1 MLKTKMLQDMKQ
13 NKLQFLSILLMAFI
27 GVFIFTGVGG
37 EWSGVEAS
45 RKEYYKETNLADGWI
60 WGEGFSSDDVRKVK
74 NIDGVKDAQ
83 RRFYAE
89 VKGVDKDSPTVFF
102 YGLEKNEICKPY
114 IVEGA
119 EFDTNAKGKMWL
131 DVNFAKAKNLSL
143 GDSYTFDFEG
153 TQFTLQIAGLIYS
166 SELQYYS
173 NQNDLWPDYN
183 HVGFVYAPVSSIP
196 IKDYLI
202 NYIEKS
208 DKSVLELIDEFGK
221 DNAELLKY
229 KDTLGK
235 FSKDFI
241 VRQLKRAD
249 DSEFSDML
257 PYTQITLT
265 SDVPAADLSNKIDN
279 VLKDNYAVYTTR
291 SEMTGIQMLTAEME
305 QHKMVGSLMPILFLA
320 IAVLAIV
327 TSMNRLINTQRTQIG
342 TLKALGF
349 SNGAV
354 LRHYV
359 GYGFWTSTAGAVL
372 GLIIGP
378 LTIPHLFYPSMSSY
392 FTLPQWKSGWDK
404 SFFIVTA
411 ATIVVCTLTTFLS
424 TAGLLRESP
433 AQTLRPKPP
442 KKYKLTRF
450 EKSKLWSKLG
460 FNLRWSWRTV
470 TRGKMKTV
478 MGIVGT
484 IGCMALLIC
493 AFSSMDSMTDM
504 EKWMYSEIQVQQV
517 RYMLDGETTVKDAE
531 KIKADVNGEI
541 IMTDAIEVKANGI
554 KKTANINAVD
564 GKGCFYLTT
573 ADRKQVTPN
582 DSTIALSQKT
592 ANLLGV
598 SAGDEIEWHIY
609 TSDKWVKS
617 KITLINRTP
626 MTQGI
631 TVTRNTLEKYGYE
644 YKPTY
649 VDSLTMNEG
658 YSNPHITNA
667 LTQEDMHGFWDNYM
681 ESMNLMVSVLIFF
694 ACILSVVVLY
704 NLGSLTF
711 TERIRDNATLK
722 VLGFGT
728 DKILKTSILQNI
740 IYSAIGVVLGIPVG
754 LGFTYFMLN
763 FAGDEFDMMI
773 AVSPKTFIICTAI
786 TLGVSVLVSLMFR
799 KKIRKLNMTESL
811 KGVE

>member
-1 MLKTKMLQDMKQ
+1 MLRTKMLQDMKQ

-45 RKEYYKETNLADGWI
+45 RRDYYEQTNLADGWI
-60 WGEGFSSDDVRKVK
+60 WGEGFSEDDVNKVK
-74 NIDGVKDAQ
+74 AIDGVTGAQ

-89 VKGVDKDSPTVFF
+89 IKGVDEDSPDLYF
-102 YGLEKNEICKPY
+102 YGLDSNEICKPY
-114 IVEGA
+114 VVEGA
-119 EFDTNAKGKMWL
+119 DFDCNATGKMWL
-131 DVNFAKAKNLSL
+131 DYNFAQAKNLKV
-143 GDSYTFDFEG
+143 GDSYTMDFEG
-153 TQFTLQIAGLIYS
+153 TEFTLEIAGLIHS

-173 NQNDLWPDYN
+173 NKNDLWPDY
-183 HVGFVYAPVSSIP
+183 HHIGFVYAPLTSVP

-208 DKSVLELIDEFGK
+208 DKSVAELIDEFGK
-221 DNAELLKY
+221 DNEELQKY
-229 KDTLGK
+229 KKTLSG

-241 VRQLKRAD
+241 VKQLKKEDA
-249 DSEFSDML
+249 SEFADMI

-265 SDVPAADLSNKIDN
+265 TSVDAASLSDKIDET
-279 VLKDNYAVYTTR
+279 LKDNYAVYTTR
-291 SEMTGIQMLTAEME
+291 AETSGIQMLTTEME

-320 IAVLAIV
+320 IAILAIV
-327 TSMNRLINTQRTQIG
+327 TSMNRLVNTQRTQIG

-349 SNGAV
+349 TNRAI
-354 LRHYV
+354 LCHYV
-359 GYGFWTSTAGAVL
+359 GYGFYTSLIGSVL
-372 GLIIGP
+372 GLIVGP

-392 FTLPQWKSGWDK
+392 FVLPQWKSGWDK
-404 SFFIVTA
+404 SFFFVAIGTVA
-411 ATIVVCTLTTFLS
+411 VCTLTTFLS

-442 KKYKLTRF
+442 KKYRLSKF
-450 EKSKLWSKLG
+450 EKSNAWSRLG
-460 FNLRWSWRTV
+460 FNFRWSCRTV

-478 MGIVGT
+478 MGIAGT
-484 IGCMALLIC
+484 IGCMALLVC
-493 AFSSMDSMTDM
+493 AFSSLDSMQDM
-504 EKWMYSEIQVQQV
+504 EKWMYGEIQVQQV
-517 RYMLDGETTVKDAE
+517 RYMLDCEATLADAQQ
-531 KIKADVNGEI
+531 IKADVDGEI
-541 IMTDAIEVKANGI
+541 IMADAIEVKANGV
-554 KKTANINAVD
+554 KKTANLTAVD
-564 GKGCFYLTT
+564 GEGCFYIT
-573 ADRKQVTPN
+573 DSSRKQITPD
-582 DSTIALSQKT
+582 DSTIALSQKM

-598 SAGDEIEWHIY
+598 SVGDEIEWHIY

-631 TVTRNTLEKYGYE
+631 TLTRNTLEGYGYE
-644 YKPTY
+644 FKPTY
-649 VDSLTMNEG
+649 VDSPKLNEG
-658 YSNPHITNA
+658 YENAHITNA

-681 ESMNLMVSVLIFF
+681 ESMNLMISVLIFF

-711 TERIRDNATLK
+711 TERERDNATLK

-728 DKILKTSILQNI
+728 NKILNTNIVQNVLYSI
-740 IYSAIGVVLGIPVG
+740 IGVIFGVPLG
-754 LGFTYFMLN
+754 LSFTYFMLN

-773 AVSPKTFIICTAI
+773 SVSPRTLIISSAI
-786 TLGVSVLVSLMFR
+786 TLGVSILVSFLFR
-799 KKIRKLNMTESL
+799 RKINKLNMVEAL